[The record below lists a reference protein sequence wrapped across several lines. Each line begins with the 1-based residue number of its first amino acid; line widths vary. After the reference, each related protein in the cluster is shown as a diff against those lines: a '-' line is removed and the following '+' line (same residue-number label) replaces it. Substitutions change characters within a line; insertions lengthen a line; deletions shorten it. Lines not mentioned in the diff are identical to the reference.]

1 MQGWIGRD
9 LAHIAGC
16 GYNVSIM
23 DMRYRLPEL
32 MKERKWTAYRV
43 AKETGWRI
51 STSTVSRIAKRKGK
65 VGGFDP
71 NVVEAL
77 MDAFQCGDDLN
88 LLLERDKKRH

>member
-1 MQGWIGRD
+1 
-9 LAHIAGC
+9 
-16 GYNVSIM
+16 M

-32 MKERKWTAYRV
+32 MKSRDWTAYRV

-71 NVVEAL
+71 DVMEAL
-77 MDAFQCGDDLN
+77 MDAFALGDDVNQLIM
-88 LLLERDKKRH
+88 RDKRAR

>member
-1 MQGWIGRD
+1 
-9 LAHIAGC
+9 
-16 GYNVSIM
+16 M

-32 MKERKWTAYRV
+32 MKARDWTAYRV
-43 AKETGWRI
+43 AKQTGWRI

-77 MDAFQCGDDLN
+77 MDAFECGDDLN
-88 LLLERDKKRH
+88 LLLERDKPKKRSA